1 MAIVVPDIAALI
13 RATAVDA
20 TSAATPTE
28 IGALRRLTVRRSIDR
43 ETNDIRRRDNHGA
56 ISRTGG
62 VASVELAM
70 ASRRL
75 HRRRRPRTRDLLCG
89 NEAGH
94 TATGVAGASDRPRDP
109 VVIIV
114 AASEFA
120 HAPCR
125 RLRTAISLLREKA
138 ITLARGLGV
147 RGCQVQPEEVSLLS
161 TTRRSLAARSQSST
175 SRDLGAPQTCPTPT
189 GSRPKASPNSCRSGA
204 NARSISARP
213 APAYCRSTDIPGHR
227 GVEFRPERSGPRRAR
242 QQSRQCGPLVCAAR
256 ALL

>member
-1 MAIVVPDIAALI
+1 MARFPGPVVLRPSNWRWLLVGFIVVAGLGPAIYFAATKPDTLQPALLVLAIVPVILSSLLSPQASSLTL
-13 RATAVDA
+13 RADGF
-20 TSAATPTE
+20 E
-28 IGALRRLTVRRSIDR
+28 LQFLFFGRKRLPWR
-43 ETNDIRRRDNHGA
+43 E
-56 ISRTGG
+56 
-62 VASVELAM
+62 
-70 ASRRL
+70 
-75 HRRRRPRTRDLLCG
+75 
-89 NEAGH
+89 
-94 TATGVAGASDRPRDP
+94 
-109 VVIIV
+109 
-114 AASEFA
+114 ASEFA
-120 HAPCR
+120 AVKSNR
-125 RLRTAISLLREKA
+125 RN
-138 ITLARGLGV
+138 
-147 RGCQVQPEEVSLLS
+147 SLLS